1 MCFRAPF
8 MDGVA
13 FHDPMHEAT
22 KKPLTTVAACHCSP
36 YSPGRQSRP
45 HLFHVVRKVCTKSG
59 HVSTIPPV
67 VKNNSHHGISTI
79 KSDYPNILER
89 ENRWCCHFRLLR
101 FNVEPCNP
109 TPIGWAGVAGWRT
122 ALRKRP
128 PEGACKPSRKE
139 SCKGGTDLVLPFSG
153 GRVLRP
159 PTISQQKKPL
169 HN

>member
-79 KSDYPNILER
+79 KSDYPKF
-89 ENRWCCHFRLLR
+89 H
-101 FNVEPCNP
+101 
-109 TPIGWAGVAGWRT
+109 A
-122 ALRKRP
+122 
-128 PEGACKPSRKE
+128 PSTG
-139 SCKGGTDLVLPFSG
+139 GGTQTLTSPEKCLCLFRHAAKRAHVKPEACQVPSSDNPFRKTRCSRAAVNRQELA
-153 GRVLRP
+153 GRPRHPV
-159 PTISQQKKPL
+159 
-169 HN
+169 

>member
-1 MCFRAPF
+1 MSL
-8 MDGVA
+8 
-13 FHDPMHEAT
+13 AT
-22 KKPLTTVAACHCSP
+22 KKGKF
-36 YSPGRQSRP
+36 GRTECAD
-45 HLFHVVRKVCTKSG
+45 L
-59 HVSTIPPV
+59 
-67 VKNNSHHGISTI
+67 
-79 KSDYPNILER
+79 NILER

-159 PTISQQKKPL
+159 PTISQQKKAATQLVAADRLRFRTPIPTTSFSCGEESM
-169 HN
+169 HQKWPRVNHSARCEK